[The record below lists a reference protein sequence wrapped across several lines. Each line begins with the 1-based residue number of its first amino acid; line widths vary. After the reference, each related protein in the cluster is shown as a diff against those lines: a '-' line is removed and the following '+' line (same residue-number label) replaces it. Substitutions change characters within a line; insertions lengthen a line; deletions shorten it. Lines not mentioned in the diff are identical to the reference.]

1 MTADNQDAQPASPEA
16 TYQDVREQLGQHLAV
31 RSFVGCEKSRNE
43 DFGTVAEVTI
53 DGTTYSILVISDGVS
68 TSRRSHIAARA
79 ACIAG
84 RDAILSELRAG
95 NKDLESCLRTA
106 VNAAQ
111 KAVLS
116 VSASDSPATSGR
128 RKRPPQAVFMAA
140 IAGGGRAALVWLG
153 DCRAYLL
160 PRGGGARLLTKDH
173 SWINLLVETEG
184 ISVLEAME
192 RPEAHWITRCLG
204 KLKDDSDIDPSYTS
218 VDLSRGKLLL
228 LCSDGFW
235 NYGHPRQDQRATPML
250 DQMHSLAADAEAASI
265 ATRLVDFAC
274 ASGGHDNITVAV
286 LKL

>member
-16 TYQDVREQLGQHLAV
+16 TCPDVREQLGQHLAV

-53 DGTTYSILVISDGVS
+53 NGTTYSILVISDGVS

-140 IAGGGRAALVWLG
+140 IAGGGRSALVWLG

-192 RPEAHWITRCLG
+192 RPQAHWITRCLG

-250 DQMHSLAADAEAASI
+250 DQMHSLPADADAASI

-274 ASGGHDNITVAV
+274 ESGGHDNVTVAV